1 MSLFRRSL
9 CASVAALAL
18 STASALAVELEF
30 YFPVA
35 IGGDAANL
43 VQSLADDYMAQH
55 PDVKVSP
62 VFAGTYPET
71 ITKTLTAVKGGNPP
85 PLSMVGAVN
94 VFLLLDEEVIE
105 PFEAV
110 MSEAEAKAWFDGFLP
125 AYVNDTTIDGKHYGV
140 PFQRSTPVLYWNKDA
155 FKAAGLDPEVPPAT
169 WTEMLEMA
177 RKLTLK
183 DAAGNVTQW
192 GVRIPSTIWLYQA
205 MANEAGDL
213 LASADGKIT
222 YFDSPGAIK
231 ALEFLVQLAKDGV
244 MTPGIADWGAT
255 PKSFFESNSAIIWTT
270 TGNLT
275 NIRKNAPFPFGLA
288 MLPADVRR
296 GAVTG
301 GGSFFLFKDASPEE
315 KTAAV
320 EFLKWLTAPEQ
331 AARWSI
337 GTGYVAPSYAAW
349 ETQTM
354 KDYVA
359 EVPVAVVAR
368 EQLQYAVPELST
380 YENSKISQILTNAL
394 EAAVSGKTAPAEALK
409 AAQAEADAILAAYR

>member
-1 MSLFRRSL
+1 
-9 CASVAALAL
+9 
-18 STASALAVELEF
+18 
-30 YFPVA
+30 
-35 IGGDAANL
+35 
-43 VQSLADDYMAQH
+43 
-55 PDVKVSP
+55 
-62 VFAGTYPET
+62 
-71 ITKTLTAVKGGNPP
+71 
-85 PLSMVGAVN
+85 MVGAVN
-94 VFLLLDEEVIE
+94 VFLLLDEDVIE

-125 AYVNDTTIDGKHYGV
+125 AYVSDTTIDGKHYGV
-140 PFQRSTPVLYWNKDA
+140 PFQRSTPVIYWNKDA

-192 GVRIPSTIWLYQA
+192 GVRIPTTIWLYQA
-205 MANEAGDL
+205 MVNEAGDL
-213 LASADGKIT
+213 LASADGKTT

-231 ALEFLVQLAKDGV
+231 AAEFLVQLAKDGV
-244 MTPGIADWGAT
+244 MTPGIVEWGAT